1 MPIKSYCGHTG
12 DSYDRFLIR
21 MLEMGESL
29 RLVNLVS
36 LKLLNTQDKYTNY
49 SLNITQKIFTILK
62 NLRIILWKT

>member
-62 NLRIILWKT
+62 ISV